1 MRWKAMQFLGKLG
14 HNGTETY
21 NFRTNKCP
29 SAIVE
34 LEFESD
40 LISMIKNI
48 QFRSVKSNLLAKLK
62 NNIKKINNTDEL
74 LVNADQS
81 ATKYNFSKDQ

>member
-1 MRWKAMQFLGKLG
+1 MQFLGKLD
-14 HNGTETY
+14 HNGTEIY

-29 SAIVE
+29 SAIEE
-34 LEFESD
+34 LEFESE
-40 LISMIKNI
+40 LILMIKNI
-48 QFRSVKSNLLAKLK
+48 QFRSVKSSVLAKFK
-62 NNIKKINNTDEL
+62 NNIKKIDNTDEL